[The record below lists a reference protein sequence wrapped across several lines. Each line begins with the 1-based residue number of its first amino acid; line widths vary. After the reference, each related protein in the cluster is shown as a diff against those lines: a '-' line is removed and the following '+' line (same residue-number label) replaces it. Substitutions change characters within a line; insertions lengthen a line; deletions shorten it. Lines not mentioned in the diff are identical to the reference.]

1 MESKKVDVLDEG
13 LRILSFE
20 RTLNEIPGKEL
31 SLILSANP
39 AIEMPDV
46 RKQQLLA
53 KLGSLINSPS
63 LGQILQQQLSA
74 SAITT
79 DELASNIK
87 LPIKVVADLLADSIY
102 TNNVPIVL
110 FRNLLSYLNVSFLT
124 AEKGIRKTFEML
136 QNKLSRD
143 NRGYG
148 LQPAFRSGLFMSKGE
163 NALPLLKATDGKEL
177 YENKEAI
184 EKYINRLNEL
194 LNH

>member
-13 LRILSFE
+13 LRVLSFE

-31 SLILSANP
+31 SLILSASP
-39 AIEMPDV
+39 AIEMPEA
-46 RKQQLLA
+46 RKQQLLT
-53 KLGSLINSPS
+53 KLGALINTPS
-63 LGQILQQQLSA
+63 LGQVLQQQLSA
-74 SAITT
+74 SAVTA
-79 DELASNIK
+79 DELASNVK
-87 LPIKVVADLLADSIY
+87 LPAKVVADLLTDTIY

-110 FRNLLSYLNVSFLT
+110 FKNLLSYLNVSFLT

-136 QNKLSRD
+136 QSKLSPD
-143 NRGYG
+143 NPGYG
-148 LQPAFRSGLFMSKGE
+148 LQPTFRSGLFMSKAE

-184 EKYINRLNEL
+184 EKYINRLSEL